1 MRNEPGAQPLAGIKV
16 LDSSRVLAGPWCAM
30 VLADLGA
37 EVIKIEHPR
46 RGDDTRDWGLRV
58 GDTETTYF
66 NSVNRSKR
74 SICVDLQTQAGRRIA
89 RELAAQADVVV
100 HNFKAGGAEKLGLG
114 YDALAA
120 LNPRLVHC
128 AISGYDRSGPEA
140 GRPGY
145 DLVVQGEAGLMALNG
160 EAGRP
165 PLKFGVAVADLFTGM
180 YSAQAIL
187 AALYERHATGRG
199 RRIEMAL
206 FDCGLMVTS
215 YYGLEALLMGED
227 PPRYGNAHP
236 SIVPYGVFDAADG
249 PIVITVGNNPQFARF
264 CDVIGRPELAADAR
278 FATNIARSANRAA
291 LLPEILRELGRRPRA
306 ARRACPTC
314 APARIRPPQR
324 TAPAPASP
332 SPARAQTA
340 RRGHIR
346 AHPGTSRRI
355 GARGR
360 SGRIDC
366 EAGYLRSADDPGRR
380 PRAGAIVVHDA
391 APVRGCRDDADAS
404 RLSRRSPR
412 FVGAWL
418 RRGAESSTSARR
430 RAVARRCGKR
440 RSPGSAQTSA
450 CSGDGESRRA
460 AAAIRRASARRLR
473 PRWSDC
479 RLARARR
486 AFRAER
492 RAGPR
497 TA

>member
-1 MRNEPGAQPLAGIKV
+1 MRNEPGAAAARGDQGPRLLA
-16 LDSSRVLAGPWCAM
+16 LLAGPWCAM

-306 ARRACPTC
+306 ALLAALADAGIPCGEVLGLREALTSERA
-314 APARIRPPQR
+314 
-324 TAPAPASP
+324 
-332 SPARAQTA
+332 
-340 RRGHIR
+340 
-346 AHPGTSRRI
+346 
-355 GARGR
+355 
-360 SGRIDC
+360 
-366 EAGYLRSADDPGRR
+366 RSAGLVTRQPH
-380 PRAGAIVVHDA
+380 PVAGEVDVLAPPYRFDGERL
-391 APVRGCRDDADAS
+391 PVRGAPPVLGADTDRVLGEWLGMSGREIAQ
-404 RLSRRSPR
+404 LRS
-412 FVGAWL
+412 
-418 RRGAESSTSARR
+418 
-430 RAVARRCGKR
+430 
-440 RSPGSAQTSA
+440 
-450 CSGDGESRRA
+450 
-460 AAAIRRASARRLR
+460 
-473 PRWSDC
+473 
-479 RLARARR
+479 
-486 AFRAER
+486 ER
-492 RAGPR
+492 VV
-497 TA
+497 